1 MVMSYK
7 RFKLYK
13 NKEKLKEYRKR
24 HKQKYYNKNKEN
36 CFNSG
41 KKWTD
46 EEIRKILFEAKTDTE
61 LSIELGRSI
70 SAIQKQRHFAKEN
83 ILDYI

>member
-1 MVMSYK
+1 MSNK
-7 RFKLYK
+7 RFNLYK
-13 NKEKLKEYRKR
+13 DKDKLKAYRDR
-24 HKQKYYNKNKEN
+24 HRKKYYNRNRDN

-41 KKWTD
+41 KKWTV
-46 EEIRKILFEAKTDTE
+46 EEVRKILFEAKTDTE

-70 SAIQKQRHFAKEN
+70 SAIQKQRHFAKKN